1 MECREPRED
10 DLEQELI
17 EDRLALAVDHCGI
30 LPTASGTGTTE
41 PTGSWTGPISTP
53 VATPVPFSSLL
64 YCLGCAEY
72 YV

>member
-1 MECREPRED
+1 MECCEPRED
-10 DLEQELI
+10 DLKQELV
-17 EDRLALAVDHCGI
+17 EDRLTLAVDHRGI
-30 LPTASGTGTTE
+30 LPTASGTGTIE

-53 VATPVPFSSLL
+53 VATLVPFFSLL